1 MAPQPEQPAP
11 RVSTLLVH
19 AGETPRVA
27 GAAVTPIFQS
37 ATFLMQSGE
46 RVKYTRCNNNPSQIA
61 VANKLA
67 ALEGAED
74 ALVLSSGMAAISSTL
89 LALLKAG
96 DHLLIQV
103 QLAGD

>member
-1 MAPQPEQPAP
+1 
-11 RVSTLLVH
+11 
-19 AGETPRVA
+19 
-27 GAAVTPIFQS
+27 VTPIFQS

-103 QLAGD
+103 QLACD